1 MKNTIIATT
10 STAIFAAMYCYI
22 PLYCHI
28 LFSLLL
34 IAATFSTPWLW
45 QKNVF
50 SLKLLRSLHFDY
62 DKNRCFHFSTTC
74 ATPWSWQKKIF
85 FFISVQRSLRRN
97 HQKKKIYIYI
107 FKKLFS
113 LLLLR
118 ALHRDHDK
126 RNYFYLTTTSIT
138 SWLRKKI
145 VVFISALCSPRLDHD
160 WKYFYFHSNTTFTTR

>member
-22 PLYCHI
+22 LLYCHI

-34 IAATFSTPWLW
+34 IAATSSTPWLW

-50 SLKLLRSLHFDY
+50 SLKLLRSLHLDY

-74 ATPWSWQKKIF
+74 ATPWSWQKKYF
-85 FFISVQRSLRRN
+85 FSFQYNVHYVVIIKN
-97 HQKKKIYIYI
+97 IYIYIYI